1 MGKRW
6 MTAALAGVIGSTML
20 VSPAAASLHPCAAA
34 TEFCEG
40 TVEVPLNWADP
51 QSEKITIPFTFRPHS
66 DRGRPSAGVIVGL
79 AGGPAAGMK
88 QPKDMEKTVQ
98 PLLTTYGM
106 LAVQRRG
113 FGVAGGLHCDDVDVY
128 EPGTITACAERL
140 GPRIQYFTTDQ
151 RVADVNAVR
160 AALGVPKLVL
170 YGISYG
176 SLDGP
181 AFAARYPQHVQA
193 AIFDSPTLSFDP
205 RTGYASGFVN
215 QEAMNSIT
223 GALDHACAQSRA
235 CRELPGDAG
244 SRMAKVAQMLRTN
257 PDPAIPMRKLLG
269 TGTVYDPMTAREANA
284 AFVAYANG
292 DRAPL
297 HRLARL
303 VDYLDGDP
311 NDLLRTAGMGFLS
324 FLCNDIG
331 WPYARNA
338 TPAQRVAQLAAYY
351 ERNPEYPLTSAEIDG
366 EAGFVT
372 EWCAYWPTPRAA
384 PPVPPNA
391 KFPDIPVLTIAGT
404 FDWGA
409 AENAETLAAMFRD
422 GRSLVVPFAGH
433 ATSVSFDTTY
443 ETCVSTAVR
452 NFIIGQRRLPSCS
465 GENFVALG
473 RFPLTSEALLTT
485 TFHTAMDALASRI
498 PNSYTV
504 NTRPEMPGLRGGKVT
519 FDGPK
524 ATLHD
529 VRYTTDT
536 VVSGEIRFTGTQA
549 EADLTANGKRVQ
561 LTWKPFEAKENM
573 WVTGAV
579 DGKRFARWLPVT

>member
-6 MTAALAGVIGSTML
+6 ITVLLAGVIFSTML
-20 VSPAAASLHPCAAA
+20 VGPAAASVHPCATAA
-34 TEFCEG
+34 ERCEG

-51 QSEKITIPFTFRPHS
+51 RSEKITLPFVFTPHS
-66 DRGRPSAGVIVGL
+66 DRTRPSAGVIVAM
-79 AGGPAAGMK
+79 AGGPAAGMI
-88 QPKDMEKTVQ
+88 QPRDMAKTVQ
-98 PLLTTYGM
+98 PLLTAYDM

-128 EPGTITACAERL
+128 EPETITACAERL

-151 RVADVNAVR
+151 RVADINAVR
-160 AALGVPKLVL
+160 AALGIPKLVL

-181 AFAARYPQHVQA
+181 AFAARFPQHVKSA
-193 AIFDSPTLSFDP
+193 VFDSPTMLADP
-205 RTGYASGFVN
+205 RTGYASGFLN
-215 QEAMNSIT
+215 QELMDGT
-223 GALDHACAQSRA
+223 VGALEHACAQSRA
-235 CRELPGDAG
+235 CRALPGDTG
-244 SRMAKVAQMLRTN
+244 SRMAKVAQQLRAK
-257 PDPAIPMRKLLG
+257 PDPKLSLADLLG
-269 TGTVYDPMTAREANA
+269 STSIYDPMTAREASA
-284 AFVAYANG
+284 ALDAYHNG
-292 DRAPL
+292 DPAPL
-297 HRLARL
+297 HRLASL
-303 VDYLDGDP
+303 LDFVDDP
-311 NDLLRTAGMGFLS
+311 NGMLRAAGMGYLS
-324 FLCNDIG
+324 FLCNDIA

-338 TPAQRVAQLAAYY
+338 TPAQRLAQLADYY
-351 ERNPEYPLTSAEIDG
+351 ERNPEYPLTSAEVNG
-366 EAGFVT
+366 EAGFVA
-372 EWCAYWPTPRAA
+372 EWCAYWPTTREA
-384 PPVPPNA
+384 PPVPPHA
-391 KFPDIPVLTIAGT
+391 KFPDVPVLTIAGT
-404 FDWGA
+404 FDWGSA
-409 AENAETLAAMFRD
+409 TNAVTLADRFRR
-422 GRSLVVPFAGH
+422 GRALVVPFAGH
-433 ATSVSFDTTY
+433 ATSISFDTTY
-443 ETCVSTAVR
+443 VACVATAMQ
-452 NFIIGQRRLPSCS
+452 NFITARSSRSSCS
-465 GENFVALG
+465 GENFAALG
-473 RFPLTSEALLTT
+473 RFPLTSEDLLTT
-485 TFHTAMDALASRI
+485 TVQTAMDALASRI